1 MTSEPLTCRE
11 LVELVTD
18 YLERALPPLARA
30 RVEAHLAHCPHCRTY
45 LAQMQQTVEWLGQA
59 SGAAVSPL
67 TRQRLL
73 GAFRAWQ
80 RDAG

>member
-1 MTSEPLTCRE
+1 MMSEPLTCRE
-11 LVELVTD
+11 LVELVTG
-18 YLERALPPLARA
+18 YLERALPALARA
-30 RVEAHLAHCPHCRTY
+30 RDESHLAHCPHCRTH

-73 GAFRAWQ
+73 SAFRARQWG
-80 RDAG
+80 AV